1 MSIIDIFID
10 FYVERMS
17 TKVLII
23 SLLSI
28 MSIFTSN
35 SSEKKNIYY
44 IKYIYIYREKV
55 FLSIDSIKLFIA

>member
-44 IKYIYIYREKV
+44 IKYIYIYREEV
-55 FLSIDSIKLFIA
+55 ILSIDSIKFFIA